1 MVQLRKRSIL
11 MGRLWMVLLAF
22 AITASWGCGGT
33 STSASASN
41 PTPTPTPTPA
51 PSPTPTPVASNVL
64 ELKVLDTTVP
74 PNGIFQFQLSTT
86 EPKPI
91 GHGSTRPNVPSGP
104 VRGVAVNDPTGQ
116 AVGIAV
122 VDSTTGIHIQLASP
136 SGLTPTFG
144 TDVNYPIV
152 TLSMDLSQVTPAMN
166 SGATAP
172 ISIDPQPQFFPDSS
186 TQAYPNVTTAAGT
199 LTIAPAGSPGVTDVI
214 PGGGL
219 LPNGSVVKVIG
230 LNFDANTKVSIE
242 DTNIVSQNVLG
253 PTEIDVTICTA
264 ANLPDGATTCPN
276 PPGVGPAFQLD
287 GERVR
292 IKEQSSNNV
301 NEYYTYLRADDAN
314 ATPSNNAL
322 INEVHPM
329 FSRQV
334 YTSATIPLVNSATQF
349 TGVAVQ
355 NTSGLL
361 TTIVITLTDNNGAG
375 LGTVQFQLADRKK
388 STRDVIADFF
398 GGTVPAGATKIKVTS
413 QSQPVQVLG
422 MLGDTSAGTV
432 VPVIPQ

>member
-1 MVQLRKRSIL
+1 MVQLSKRSIL

-22 AITASWGCGGT
+22 AIAASSGCGGT
-33 STSASASN
+33 SASAASPN

-51 PSPTPTPVASNVL
+51 PSPTPTPVTSNVL

-104 VRGVAVNDPTGQ
+104 VRGVAVNDPNGQ

-122 VDSTTGIHIQLASP
+122 VNSTAGIHIQLASP
-136 SGLTPTFG
+136 GASPTFG

-166 SGATAP
+166 PGDTSP

-186 TQAYPNVTTAAGT
+186 SQAYPTVTTAAGT
-199 LTIAPAGSPGVTDVI
+199 LTIAPAGSPGVTDVV

-219 LPNGSVVKVIG
+219 LPNGSVIRILG
-230 LNFDANTKVSIE
+230 LGFDANTRVSIE
-242 DTNIVSQNVLG
+242 DTNVVSQAVVNSG
-253 PTEIDVTICTA
+253 EIDVTICTA

-292 IKEQSSNNV
+292 VKEQSSNNV

-361 TTIVITLTDNNGAG
+361 TTIVITLTDNNGTG

-398 GGTVPAGATKIKVTS
+398 NGTVPAGATKIKVTS